1 MGLENDSY
9 QTIKSTAE
17 GLFKDKGSK
26 FIAKAYPVDDVG
38 QCREIIGKLKK
49 EYYDARHHCYAYR
62 INPMKEQIRF
72 NDDGEPSGTAG
83 KPILNQIYSYDLF
96 NIMVVVIRYFGGT
109 KLGVSGLINAYKT
122 ATREA
127 LSEAETITAF
137 ITSDMELHFDYILM
151 NGVMRIIKEEK
162 LKIKGQ
168 FYDKNNVILLTVKKS
183 LVPKIKMKF
192 ENLRGIGIKV
202 LENS

>member
-1 MGLENDSY
+1 
-9 QTIKSTAE
+9 
-17 GLFKDKGSK
+17 
-26 FIAKAYPVDDVG
+26 
-38 QCREIIGKLKK
+38 
-49 EYYDARHHCYAYR
+49 
-62 INPMKEQIRF
+62 
-72 NDDGEPSGTAG
+72 
-83 KPILNQIYSYDLF
+83 
-96 NIMVVVIRYFGGT
+96 
-109 KLGVSGLINAYKT
+109 
-122 ATREA
+122 
-127 LSEAETITAF
+127 
-137 ITSDMELHFDYILM
+137 M